1 MGSWKHPG
9 LNYWLESMSSLIDGI
24 YWGLF
29 LAALIGP
36 VLFILVQ
43 VGIERG
49 FRAGATIGCG
59 MWTSDLLFV
68 LLSYFGLSYLLVV
81 TELPGFEP
89 VMGVVA
95 GSALIGLGVMTL
107 LSAPAAC
114 DRQVALSGN
123 YFSLWLKGFMV
134 NTLNPFTV
142 FFWIMIATVIVPDNN
157 DTGSE
162 AVSFFAGIV
171 LTVIATDCL
180 KVYLARGLRKWL
192 TFEHVK
198 LVRSFVSFLLMVV
211 GLGFLFRVLL

>member
-1 MGSWKHPG
+1 M
-9 LNYWLESMSSLIDGI
+9 NSLIDGI

-59 MWTSDLLFV
+59 MWTSDVLFV
-68 LLSYFGLSYLLVV
+68 LLSYFGLSYLLLV
-81 TELPGFEP
+81 TELPGFES
-89 VMGVVA
+89 VMGFAA
-95 GSALIGLGVMTL
+95 GFVLIGLGIMSL
-107 LSAPAAC
+107 LSAPTAC
-114 DRQVALSGN
+114 DTKTSFSGSH
-123 YFSLWLKGFMV
+123 FSLWLKGFMV

-142 FFWIMIATVIVPDNN
+142 FFWLMIATVIVPDKI
-157 DTGSE
+157 DAGSE

-192 TFEHVK
+192 TEEHVK
-198 LVRSFVSFLLMVV
+198 LVRSLVSFLLMIV
-211 GLGFLFRVLL
+211 GLGFLLRVLL